1 MFFEADADTLAAWG
15 LTLDQ
20 AKALLDSA
28 GITYE
33 VEDGILSFDA
43 PDGNGNWIPDLFEVT
58 PSPEVTMH
66 PSWDHTG
73 GGQN

>member
-1 MFFEADADTLAAWG
+1 MFFELDADALAGMG

-28 GITYE
+28 HIPYE
-33 VEDGILSFDA
+33 VEGDLLMFDA
-43 PDGNGNWIPDLFEVT
+43 PDDNGNWIPDLFEVT

-73 GGQN
+73 G